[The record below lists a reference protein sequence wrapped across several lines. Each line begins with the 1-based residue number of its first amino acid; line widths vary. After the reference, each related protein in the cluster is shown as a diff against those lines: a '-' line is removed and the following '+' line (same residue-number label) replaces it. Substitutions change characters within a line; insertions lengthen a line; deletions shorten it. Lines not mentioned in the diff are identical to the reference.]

1 MIDFKKSPQRNRF
14 YIGESE
20 WLIDV
25 YNEIFGN
32 NKNGF
37 LVEIGVG
44 HVLDWEFMG
53 KPRILNDGESFT
65 RGFSTTYELIE
76 HGWKGIYIDPIK
88 EFLFNE
94 MSLIV
99 KNTLPTERWD
109 DVKFAPFAA
118 SDIDGV
124 MQIIYDETLGFN
136 GTKTTPD
143 NQIIPYHYKG
153 RFVERKKTTDIL
165 KELNCPKN
173 IDLMSIDVEGH
184 ELNTL
189 NGIDFEM
196 FLPKLLIIET
206 NKVSLREIRKII
218 PEKYTLIKEDG
229 LNSAL
234 IYNE

>member
-1 MIDFKKSPQRNRF
+1 MLSNRRIQNLKSPTNSTF
-14 YIGESE
+14 
-20 WLIDV
+20 
-25 YNEIFGN
+25 
-32 NKNGF
+32 
-37 LVEIGVG
+37 
-44 HVLDWEFMG
+44 
-53 KPRILNDGESFT
+53 
-65 RGFSTTYELIE
+65 FSTCLNLLRKVNYSSS
-76 HGWKGIYIDPIK
+76 
-88 EFLFNE
+88 FNE
-94 MSLIV
+94 LRDLFSYMSNSRGI
-99 KNTLPTERWD
+99 KYD
-109 DVKFAPFAA
+109 DNFSFLEDLLFTDMEDVITDL
-118 SDIDGV
+118 DI
-124 MQIIYDETLGFN
+124 
-136 GTKTTPD
+136 KTSTFE
-143 NQIIPYHYKG
+143 NENEYTYL
-153 RFVERKKTTDIL
+153 TDIL